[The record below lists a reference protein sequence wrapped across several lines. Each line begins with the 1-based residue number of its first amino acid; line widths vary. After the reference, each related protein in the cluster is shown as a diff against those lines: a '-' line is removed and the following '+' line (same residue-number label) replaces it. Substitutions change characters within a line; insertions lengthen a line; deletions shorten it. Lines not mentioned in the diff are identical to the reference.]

1 VETLPQAMQ
10 IADRFHLHQ
19 NLLKAIKDAL
29 GREVPTRI
37 MIPSQEDSAS
47 ILSDSPMMDE
57 PDSKKNDLTDD
68 EKHRRETVI
77 QIQSYLSQGYSSK
90 TICEMLNTTYRLIRK
105 FSKGDPDILCRRNK
119 SNSSRM
125 SELDQYK
132 PIILEQLALNA
143 EIKGIYTLLVARG
156 HTGKLTNFY
165 DYCKK
170 LVKNNDIDHHTNAN
184 ILGVKRKNG
193 KPKGHFIERNRILK
207 YLWSKSYIPSPDIS
221 FILEKYP
228 FVKEI
233 QDCIS
238 DFRNIYVIKS
248 VTLLEVFVEKYL
260 KSSNKNL
267 KSFANGIVRDFIAVK
282 NSVISEY
289 SNGFLEGNNNR
300 LKMIKR
306 TMYGRAGLDL
316 LRAKIIY

>member
-1 VETLPQAMQ
+1 MSLIQ
-10 IADRFHLHQ
+10 
-19 NLLKAIKDAL
+19 
-29 GREVPTRI
+29 
-37 MIPSQEDSAS
+37 
-47 ILSDSPMMDE
+47 
-57 PDSKKNDLTDD
+57 KKNDLTDD

-90 TICEMLNTTYRLIRK
+90 TICDMLNTTYRLIRK

-119 SNSSRM
+119 SSSPRM

-143 EIKGIYTLLVARG
+143 EIKGIYKLLIERG

-165 DYCKK
+165 DYCKN
-170 LVKNNDIDHHTNAN
+170 LVKKNDIDHHTNAN
-184 ILGVKRKNG
+184 ILGVKRKIG

-207 YLWSKSYIPSPDIS
+207 YLWSNFYIPSPDIS

-228 FVKEI
+228 FVKEM

-238 DFRNIYVIKS
+238 DFRNIYVNKS
-248 VTLLEVFVEKYL
+248 VTLLEVFVEKYF

-267 KSFANGIVRDFIAVK
+267 KSLANGIVRDFVAVK
-282 NSVISEY
+282 NSIISDY

-316 LRAKIIY
+316 LRAKIIH